1 MRGRTRTA
9 LLVVAVAATAG
20 CATPRNDLV
29 VVLPEEG
36 GKVGAVVVT
45 DARKQETVLS
55 TPYAS
60 ARTEPPGMLD
70 LDRSSRMKAA
80 PSSAEEVK
88 KTFGP
93 ALAAQPAR
101 PVSLLLYF
109 TEGSTLSDES
119 KAVVDKMFAEIA
131 RRPAAEI
138 TVIGHT
144 DTVGNDAFNDKLSLE
159 RAQAVREILIGMG
172 VAPQNITAAGRGRRE
187 LLVPTGDN
195 VNEPRNRRVELNVR

>member
-1 MRGRTRTA
+1 MRA
-9 LLVVAVAATAG
+9 AILLVAVALTAG

-45 DARKQETVLS
+45 DDQKRQTTLDKA
-55 TPYAS
+55 YAS
-60 ARTEPPGMLD
+60 ARTDSPGMF
-70 LDRSSRMKAA
+70 DRSPVMKAG
-80 PSSAEEVK
+80 PSSAEEVSK
-88 KTFGP
+88 SFGP
-93 ALAAQPAR
+93 ALAARPAR
-101 PVSLLLYF
+101 PVSLVLYF

-119 KAVVDKMFAEIA
+119 KAVVDRMFAEIA
-131 RRPAAEI
+131 KRPAAEI

-172 VAPQNITAAGRGRRE
+172 VPAPNITAAGRGRRE

-195 VNEPRNRRVELNVR
+195 VNEPRNRRVELSVR

>member
-1 MRGRTRTA
+1 MRLPL
-9 LLVVAVAATAG
+9 LLVMAAVAAG

-29 VVLPEEG
+29 VVLPEAG
-36 GKVGAVVVT
+36 GKAGAVVVT
-45 DARKQETVLS
+45 DEKKQQITLDRA
-55 TPYAS
+55 YAS
-60 ARTEPPGMLD
+60 ARTDSPGLLD
-70 LDRSSRMKAA
+70 QTSSMKAG

-88 KTFGP
+88 QAFGA

-144 DTVGNDAFNDKLSLE
+144 DTVGNDDFNDKLSLE
-159 RAQAVREILIGMG
+159 RAQAVREILVGMG
-172 VAPQNITAAGRGRRE
+172 VPAQNISAAGRGKRE
-187 LLVPTGDN
+187 LLVPTADN
-195 VNEPRNRRVELNVR
+195 VAEPRNRRVELSVR

>member
-1 MRGRTRTA
+1 MRVFVLA
-9 LLVVAVAATAG
+9 LAALAAG

-45 DARKQETVLS
+45 DGKKRETALNAA
-55 TPYAS
+55 YAS
-60 ARTEPPGMLD
+60 ARSDSPGLLE
-70 LDRSSRMKAA
+70 LDRSPRMKAG

-88 KTFGP
+88 KAFGA

-109 TEGSTLSDES
+109 SEGSTLSDES

-144 DTVGNDAFNDKLSLE
+144 DTVGTDAFNDKLSLE

-172 VAPQNITAAGRGRRE
+172 VPAQNISAAGRGRRE
-187 LLVPTGDN
+187 PLIATGDN
-195 VNEPRNRRVELNVR
+195 VNEPRNRRVELSVR

>member
-1 MRGRTRTA
+1 MRVFVLA
-9 LLVVAVAATAG
+9 LAALAAG

-45 DARKQETVLS
+45 DDRKRETALNAA
-55 TPYAS
+55 YAS
-60 ARTEPPGMLD
+60 ARSDGPGMLE
-70 LDRSSRMKAA
+70 LDRSPRMKAG
-80 PSSAEEVK
+80 PSSAEEVNK
-88 KTFGP
+88 AFGA

-144 DTVGNDAFNDKLSLE
+144 DTVGTDAFNDKLSLE

-172 VAPQNITAAGRGRRE
+172 VPAQNISAAGRGRRE
-187 LLVPTGDN
+187 PLIATGDN